1 MTVYSVSTH
10 QVLLVMVQLWRLL
23 TEEYLCFRE
32 VIKLENSLDI
42 LFFLEAIQRY
52 LTSCSKDN
60 FDW

>member
-1 MTVYSVSTH
+1 MIVFSVSTH
-10 QVLLVMVQLWRLL
+10 QVLWVMVQLWRLQ

-42 LFFLEAIQRY
+42 LFSLEAIQRY
-52 LTSCSKDN
+52 LTSCCKDT